1 MLLDAD
7 EQVTAELENE
17 IATAIEKQA
26 TPDAFLIEKGF
37 HFMGQKFRFGG
48 FSHSAVL
55 LFKTGKAKFEK
66 IEIEETSGL
75 DVEVHERLI
84 VDGSIGIM
92 KHPLIHDD
100 FKGLQA
106 YIDRHNRYSSWE
118 AAIRLRELG
127 LGTKQND
134 EQIKPSLFGDVQ
146 QRRRFLKKIAIRFP
160 FEHLLWFF
168 YHYFIR
174 FGFLE
179 GIPGLIASRI
189 RCSYISDVRAK
200 MYELK
205 NSAQIPNR
213 R

>member
-118 AAIRLRELG
+118 AAIL
-127 LGTKQND
+127 D
-134 EQIKPSLFGDVQ
+134 SLKG
-146 QRRRFLKKIAIRFP
+146 FP
-160 FEHLLWFF
+160 
-168 YHYFIR
+168 
-174 FGFLE
+174 
-179 GIPGLIASRI
+179 A
-189 RCSYISDVRAK
+189 
-200 MYELK
+200 
-205 NSAQIPNR
+205 
-213 R
+213 